1 MEKSCKHVQEI
12 GNFLTETKGSKTW
25 RLRWEE
31 VRFCISPVKIFQRF
45 PTMIKIKSCSKTH
58 KGHSWIA
65 SLYLPRL
72 ISSCV
77 KSPSSIPN
85 TNSFPN
91 ASGYRRLPY
100 IFQECPSLFLPMSSS
115 AQVSC
120 LLKTTGLQ
128 STLALCCNWRHNE
141 IWHSLFP

>member
-12 GNFLTETKGSKTW
+12 CNFLLKQKA
-25 RLRWEE
+25 
-31 VRFCISPVKIFQRF
+31 VRHESWGGKKSDFVSPQVKIFQRF

-77 KSPSSIPN
+77 KYPSSIPN